1 MAKNNTTT
9 TRTTTILGIGVPFY
23 TCGLENKGGA
33 E

>member
-1 MAKNNTTT
+1 MAKNNMTA
-9 TRTTTILGIGVPFY
+9 TILGIRVPFY